1 MYERRHHYQHLPA
14 FALASVHEMGKGRDM
29 SNPNDPMYPGRTH
42 AGMTIRQSFVMEAMG
57 KLAAK
62 FTEYE
67 RTDSG
72 TRVCPENFETRSK
85 EVAKI
90 ACLYA
95 DAALAEEARTR
106 SKA

>member
-1 MYERRHHYQHLPA
+1 MN
-14 FALASVHEMGKGRDM
+14 
-29 SNPNDPMYPGRTH
+29 NPNYPAYPADRRISENYMDSGGYGRSREVTLNQG
-42 AGMTIRQSFVMEAMG
+42 GMTIRQSFVMEAMG

-72 TRVCPENFETRSK
+72 MRVCPEDFETRSK
-85 EVAKI
+85 EVAKM

-106 SKA
+106 KQS